1 VSPLVT
7 GSRTV
12 AGPPGAALLDRAR
25 AIETALELGGE
36 QLVPGDVD
44 EARVVVQR
52 VQERLTLG
60 GDHTVVVLAGATGS
74 GKSSLFN
81 AVTGADL
88 AEVGVRRPTTS
99 TATSAVWGPK
109 SADPLL
115 EWLEIDRRHDL
126 RSPTRNDGV
135 LGSLDGLV
143 LLDLPDMDS
152 RERGHRA
159 EVDRVLQ
166 LCDIFVW
173 VTDPQKYADA
183 VLHDDYLHQLSAHE
197 AATVIVLNQVDRLE
211 PAQVSACRADL
222 LRLLQHDG
230 LPSSSVLITS
240 ASTGQGVPELRQRL
254 ANAVAGESASRHRLG
269 TDLDETSIRLRLS
282 VADTEVVLA
291 EGPDS
296 NLAQALSRAAG
307 VPVVLEAVQADFERN
322 SLARTGWLFTR
333 WRRHLHPDPLARLRL
348 DPGSFVIPEV
358 DRGDVRAVL
367 GRSSLPAPSPA
378 ARSAVRLATREL
390 TDRASVGLPLRW
402 ARAVAEHSSPDQTR
416 LEEHL
421 DRAVTRTP
429 LRAPD
434 PLWWRVTGVLQWLLG
449 VVAVVGGLW
458 LVALFVVAWFRLP
471 PLPSAPV
478 GGVPVAVPMLVLGL
492 LLGLGLAALAR
503 VLSARGAVRRR
514 LLVAERLETAIC
526 AVAEEQLVAPTRAVL
541 MRHAATRE
549 ALDRGTRA

>member
-1 VSPLVT
+1 MSPLVM

-12 AGPPGAALLDRAR
+12 SGPPGAALLDRAR
-25 AIETALELGGE
+25 AIDTALELGGE
-36 QLVPGDVD
+36 QLVPADVD
-44 EARVVVQR
+44 DARVVVQR
-52 VQERLTLG
+52 VQERITLG

-81 AVTGADL
+81 AITGAEL

-115 EWLEIDRRHDL
+115 EWLKVDRRHDL
-126 RSPTRNDGV
+126 RFPSRNDGV
-135 LGSLDGLV
+135 FGSLDGLV
-143 LLDLPDMDS
+143 LLDLPDIDS
-152 RERGHRA
+152 RESRHRA

-183 VLHDDYLHQLSAHE
+183 VLHDDYLHELSAHE

-211 PAQVSACRADL
+211 PPEVIACRADL

-230 LPSSSVLITS
+230 LPSSNVLTTS
-240 ASTGQGVPELRQRL
+240 ARTGQGVPELRQRL

-269 TDLDETSIRLRLS
+269 TDLDETSMRLRRS

-296 NLAQALSRAAG
+296 SLVQALSRAAA

-333 WRRHLHPDPLARLRL
+333 WRLRLRPGPLGRLRL
-348 DPGSFVIPEV
+348 DPGSFVLPEV
-358 DRGDVRAVL
+358 DKADVRAVL

-402 ARAVAEHSSPDQTR
+402 ARAVAEHSSPDQSR

-449 VVAVVGGLW
+449 VMAVVGGLW

-471 PLPSAPV
+471 QLPSVALW
-478 GGVPVAVPMLVLGL
+478 GVPVAVPMLVLSL
-492 LLGLGLAALAR
+492 LLGLGLAAVAK
-503 VLSARGAVRRR
+503 VLTARGAVRRR
-514 LLVAERLETAIC
+514 ELVAERLETAIST
-526 AVAEEQLVAPTRAVL
+526 VAEEQLVAPTRAVL
-541 MRHAATRE
+541 VRHAATRE
-549 ALDRGTRA
+549 ALDRGTRS